1 MNAEKDLRKLIGEE
15 KWKQVQKKSLTL
27 EEMRYLVVCE
37 TCGKIF
43 FEITLAA
50 VHDMMLK
57 GKWHPEIP
65 QLWYVEAARHWVP
78 QTFHAVRVYVAMKG
92 DRTLVKDLS
101 AEWTAQIPAQ
111 KRTVEKLNQV
121 KKQKVTFE
129 EAMLNELCYL
139 EKQIK
144 QRS

>member
-15 KWKQVQKKSLTL
+15 KWKQLQKKSLTL

-43 FEITLAA
+43 FETTLAA

-78 QTFHAVRVYVAMKG
+78 QTFHAVRVYVTHRG
-92 DRTLVKDLS
+92 DKSLVKDLS

-111 KRTVEKLNQV
+111 KRT
-121 KKQKVTFE
+121 KVTFE
-129 EAMLNELCYL
+129 QAMLNELDYL

-144 QRS
+144 QRT